1 MPCAC
6 ERCLRNSRTLG
17 LPAKP
22 PSKTAVRKA
31 YRAAAKVWHPD
42 RFESNPVKRLE
53 AEEHFKQIQVAYREL
68 WEHCEN
74 PEKKP
79 FEGSSNSA
87 TGRHAPTYSPPSVF
101 FGDSP
106 GCFAFPHFPPSVV
119 NVIAPHLQETESA
132 VAFIDLSMA
141 GVRKE
146 IGSEYLLLTSHRIIV
161 RDAMSVVSLLWYTDL
176 GEIQL
181 LDRHERKKSG
191 IWQRIVGRA
200 WGIKHRYTLQINRLN
215 GTHFYSIAGQA
226 HDNVKKVVYNFL
238 LQMKQQPRP

>member
-79 FEGSSNSA
+79 F
-87 TGRHAPTYSPPSVF
+87 
-101 FGDSP
+101 
-106 GCFAFPHFPPSVV
+106 
-119 NVIAPHLQETESA
+119 
-132 VAFIDLSMA
+132 
-141 GVRKE
+141 
-146 IGSEYLLLTSHRIIV
+146 
-161 RDAMSVVSLLWYTDL
+161 
-176 GEIQL
+176 
-181 LDRHERKKSG
+181 
-191 IWQRIVGRA
+191 
-200 WGIKHRYTLQINRLN
+200 
-215 GTHFYSIAGQA
+215 
-226 HDNVKKVVYNFL
+226 
-238 LQMKQQPRP
+238 